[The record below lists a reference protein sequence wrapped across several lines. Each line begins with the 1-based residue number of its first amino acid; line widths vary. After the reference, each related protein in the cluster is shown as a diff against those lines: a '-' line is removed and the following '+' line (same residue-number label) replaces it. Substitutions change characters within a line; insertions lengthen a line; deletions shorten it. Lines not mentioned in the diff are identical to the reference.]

1 MNYRHASSADRDDSE
16 RQLPAGRKADLAAYV
31 DSVGQVTV
39 AKLAERFEVSADTI
53 RRDLDQLD
61 ADGVLV
67 RTHGGAV
74 SIAANQRPDTDLVVR
89 LRLNTAAKEVI
100 GELAA
105 ELVDDDSVIIVNGG
119 TTTLAVVRHLRNHR
133 GLTIATNNL
142 RVPAE
147 ISPKAFRD
155 LYIFG
160 GAVRSITQATTGP
173 VTFQVGPGGTDVDIR
188 SDLALLGVGAVSA
201 SGGYSTSNLGDAAM
215 MAEMI
220 DHAARVAI
228 LADSTKFDRR
238 MFAQVAPL
246 ARADYLVTDTAP
258 GPELTEALIDAGVKL
273 VAPGSPDRAASAS
286 AASRGGDSARD
297 DDTGEQ
303 PPVTA
308 PEADPR

>member
-1 MNYRHASSADRDDSE
+1 MNYRHVSSADRDDSE

-238 MFAQVAPL
+238 MFAQVATL
-246 ARADYLVTDTAP
+246 EGADYLVTDAAP
-258 GPELTEALIDAGVKL
+258 GPALSAALVNAGVE
-273 VAPGSPDRAASAS
+273 VITPETPYRGPS
-286 AASRGGDSARD
+286 AATPRYEGINV
-297 DDTGEQ
+297 Q
-303 PPVTA
+303 PDA
-308 PEADPR
+308 PAET

>member
-1 MNYRHASSADRDDSE
+1 
-16 RQLPAGRKADLAAYV
+16 
-31 DSVGQVTV
+31 VTV

-238 MFAQVAPL
+238 MFAQVATL
-246 ARADYLVTDTAP
+246 EGADYLVTDAAP
-258 GPELTEALIDAGVKL
+258 GPALSAALVNAGVE
-273 VAPGSPDRAASAS
+273 VITPETPYRGPS
-286 AASRGGDSARD
+286 AATPRYEGINV
-297 DDTGEQ
+297 Q
-303 PPVTA
+303 PDA
-308 PEADPR
+308 PAET

>member
-1 MNYRHASSADRDDSE
+1 MNYRHVSSADKDDSE

-74 SIAANQRPDTDLVVR
+74 SIAANQRPDTDLAVR
-89 LRLNTAAKEVI
+89 LRLNTAAKETI
-100 GELAA
+100 AELAA
-105 ELVDDDSVIIVNGG
+105 TLVEDDSVIIVNGG
-119 TTTLAVVRHLRNHR
+119 TTTLAVMRHLRNQR

-147 ISPKAFRD
+147 ISPKVLRD

-173 VTFQVGPGGTDVDIR
+173 VTFQVGPGGADVDIR
-188 SDLALLGVGAVSA
+188 SDLALIGVGAVSA
-201 SGGYSTSNLGDAAM
+201 DGGYSTSNLGDAGM

-220 DHAARVAI
+220 DHSARVAI

-246 ARADYLVTDTAP
+246 DRVDYLVTDAAP
-258 GPELTEALIDAGVKL
+258 GPALRDALVNAGVK
-273 VAPGSPDRAASAS
+273 VITPETPY
-286 AASRGGDSARD
+286 RGAGTPIPRYEDVDA
-297 DDTGEQ
+297 Q
-303 PPVTA
+303 PERTA
-308 PEADPR
+308 TEADPS

>member
-1 MNYRHASSADRDDSE
+1 VNYRHVSSADRDDSE

-238 MFAQVAPL
+238 MFAQVATL
-246 ARADYLVTDTAP
+246 EGADYLVTDAAP
-258 GPELTEALIDAGVKL
+258 GPALSAALVNAGVE
-273 VAPGSPDRAASAS
+273 VITPETPYRGPS
-286 AASRGGDSARD
+286 AATPRYEGINV
-297 DDTGEQ
+297 Q
-303 PPVTA
+303 PDA
-308 PEADPR
+308 PAET